1 MNCFTPHLITAF
13 ALSCLSVAAIA
24 ADVPS
29 RDAVPAQGANQAASS
44 AAPSPVSRANAKGA
58 STGAADASVRK
69 MFCLN
74 MSMQCFTLS
83 QQATSASSKT
93 GATVAPLDLRAPD
106 IRRIVPE
113 VELRALLPDPYE
125 MHEAQEQ
132 VQVEGTRP
140 EIYVPAGL
148 MTLPWAVMHP
158 TQAWRIFLP
167 VPAAQTK

>member
-83 QQATSASSKT
+83 QQATSAFENRRH
-93 GATVAPLDLRAPD
+93 GCAGLRARD